1 MRDSPRL
8 LNILLTI
15 VRSDALSVQPFAR
28 IIIQVADENVDRSRS
43 SRVLAVRS
51 ASWALFGSGF
61 LLSTRQ
67 TG

>member
-1 MRDSPRL
+1 
-8 LNILLTI
+8 LLTI

-51 ASWALFGSGF
+51 ASWALSVRDFSCQRGK
-61 LLSTRQ
+61 LVE
-67 TG
+67 